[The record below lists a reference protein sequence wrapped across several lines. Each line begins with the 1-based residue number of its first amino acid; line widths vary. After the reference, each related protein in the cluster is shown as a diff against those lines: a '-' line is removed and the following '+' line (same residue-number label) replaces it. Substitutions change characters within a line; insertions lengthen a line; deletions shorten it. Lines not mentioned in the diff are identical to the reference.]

1 MSARAALV
9 SLLLLEALLSC
20 HRHSGGPA
28 AAPDGELWID
38 AASVTAGAARSVP
51 VQEVLLP
58 QAVRA
63 AGRIAFDD
71 TRVSHVFSPVSG
83 RITRVIAQ
91 PGQEVHRGDPL
102 AALSSP
108 DLGSAVA
115 DEIKARA
122 DLVAA
127 EHEYERQK
135 ALIEAQAGPRRDLE
149 TAQDNV
155 EKARAE
161 EQRALERLRL
171 LRTAKVDQ
179 VTQEFLLTSRIDGR
193 VMARAAFPGLEVQGQ
208 FSGGTAVE
216 LFTVGRIDSVWLL
229 ADASETDVP
238 KLQVGA
244 SVAARVLAYPGQSFA
259 GRVDWVSATLDPA
272 TRTARVRCVIDNSDE
287 KLKPEMYAAVEI
299 LQPSKQ
305 SLAVPAR
312 AVVRFGE
319 ASFVFVTAG
328 VRPDGRQVF
337 VRRRVEPTAARA
349 PSHPPALPGHE
360 GEVPAPAGD
369 LVGIA
374 SGVTAGEQVL
384 LEAPA
389 ASRSTD
395 GELTLESNQ
404 VSSGRFATA
413 EVVPSVLA
421 GAITVGGRVT
431 FDEGRVSHVFPPL
444 NGRVVRLLA
453 PLGSRV
459 QRGAPLALLLSADV
473 GSALSDTLKAR
484 ADLVA
489 AQHEAT
495 RQRELYALR
504 ATARRDM
511 EVAEDN
517 YQRARAEHERA
528 RLKTRLLGLGD
539 GDTLSQQF
547 TLRSPIDGQVLARTA
562 NPGVEVQGQY
572 SGGGA
577 VPELF
582 TVGSIDRL
590 WLLGDIYELDL
601 PYVQAGAQVE
611 LSLPAYPGRTFTA
624 KIDWV
629 SDVIDPVQRTAKVRC
644 VLDNADGAL
653 RPEMYG
659 VLRIPTPSRKLLAIP
674 RDAVLRVGEEK
685 IVFVADPP
693 RPDGKLTFHRRR
705 VQADESVHGELVPVT
720 AGLESGERV
729 ATTGAILLLGMLQ
742 SEQST

>member
-1 MSARAALV
+1 MSARTAFAT
-9 SLLLLEALLSC
+9 LLLLGTLVSC
-20 HRHSGGPA
+20 GRRRAGA
-28 AAPDGELWID
+28 ATAPDGELWID
-38 AASVTAGAARSVP
+38 PASVAAGAARSVP
-51 VQEVLLP
+51 VQEALLP
-58 QAVRA
+58 VALRA

-71 TRVSHVFSPVSG
+71 TRVSHIFSPVNG

-115 DEIKARA
+115 DELKARA

-135 ALIEAQAGPRRDLE
+135 ALIAAEAGPRRDLE

-161 EQRALERLRL
+161 ERRALERLRL

-179 VTQEFLLTSRIDGR
+179 VTQEFLLTSPIDGR

-229 ADASETDVP
+229 ADAGETDVP

-244 SVAARVLAYPGQSFA
+244 SISARVLAYPGQSFA
-259 GRVDWVSATLDPA
+259 GRVDWTSATLDPA
-272 TRTARVRCVIDNSDE
+272 TRTARVRCVIPNPDE

-299 LQPSKQ
+299 QQPATL

-312 AVVRFGE
+312 AIVRFGE
-319 ASFVFVTAG
+319 ASFVFVASG
-328 VRPDGRQVF
+328 VRPDGRLVF
-337 VRRRVEPTAARA
+337 VRRRVEPTSARGPA
-349 PSHPPALPGHE
+349 PPLPGRE
-360 GEVPAPAGD
+360 GDVPAAEAD
-369 LVGIA
+369 LVSIA
-374 SGVTAGEQVL
+374 SGVAVGEQVL

-389 ASRSTD
+389 PSRGAD
-395 GELTLESNQ
+395 GDLTLEPDQ
-404 VSSGRFATA
+404 VHSGRFATA
-413 EVVPSVLA
+413 EVTPSELA
-421 GAITVGGRVT
+421 DAVTVGGRVT
-431 FDEGRVSHVFPPL
+431 FDEGRVSHVFPPV
-444 NGRVVRLLA
+444 NGRVVKLLA
-453 PLGSRV
+453 PLGNQV
-459 QRGAPLALLLSADV
+459 QRGTPLALMLSADV
-473 GSALSDTLKAR
+473 GSALSDTLKGK

-489 AQHEAT
+489 AEHEAT

-511 EVAEDN
+511 ETAEDN
-517 YQRARAEHERA
+517 YQRARAEYERA

-539 GDTLSQQF
+539 GEALSQQF

-572 SGGGA
+572 SGGGS

-590 WLLGDIYELDL
+590 WLLGDIYELDI
-601 PYVQAGAQVE
+601 PFVHAGAEVE
-611 LSLPAYPGRTFTA
+611 LRVPAYPGRTFTA
-624 KIDWV
+624 KIDWI
-629 SDVIDPVQRTAKVRC
+629 SDVLDPVARTAKVRC

-659 VLRIPTPSRKLLAIP
+659 ALRIPTPSRKLLAVP
-674 RDAVLRVGEEK
+674 REAVVRLGEEN

-693 RPDGKLTFHRRR
+693 RRDGKLTFHRRL
-705 VQADESVHGELVPVT
+705 VQAEESVHGQLVPVT
-720 AGLESGERV
+720 AGLEAGERV

-742 SEQST
+742 SEST